1 MNEEKKISEL
11 IQKFITD
18 QISTEELQQLSR
30 YLNQEGNS
38 SEIEAYSREK
48 WQNDKKIYNI
58 RPDQIWSKIKGKI
71 AEDKVIRIS
80 FQATAIKT
88 IYRIAGYAAIFAAFL
103 LASWLIYRSFT
114 NNAGSVGNVY
124 SEFMVPYGSKS
135 SVILPD
141 GTKVR
146 LNSGSKIKY
155 ADDFI
160 KSNRVIFLEGEAFF
174 IVKHA
179 EKVPFVVKTS
189 ELNIRVYG
197 TQFNVKSFQEEK
209 NVEMAL
215 VSGSVVIEKVDKK
228 GNIVQNIKLKPNQ
241 IITYSKTDDRFLL
254 KTSEIP
260 TEDKS
265 KHEQDNQNIEPVI
278 TTEPVI
284 SQSMEKATSWI
295 NNRLTFRGDS
305 IYDLISKLQRWYGVE
320 IALKNKNL
328 NKSTFTG
335 TFDNE
340 TIEQALNALKLTTHF
355 SYTIDKNKIIIY

>member
-18 QISTEELQQLSR
+18 RISTEEFQLLSK
-30 YLNQEGNS
+30 YLNQDGNS

-48 WQNDKKIYNI
+48 WHNNKKIYNI
-58 RPDQIWSKIKGKI
+58 HTDQIWSRIKGKI
-71 AEDKVIRIS
+71 SEDKSIRIS
-80 FQATAIKT
+80 FQTSAFKT
-88 IYRIAGYAAIFAAFL
+88 VYRIAGYAAIFVAFL
-103 LASWLIYRSFT
+103 MSSWLIYRSLT
-114 NNAGSVGNVY
+114 TKAGSAGNVY
-124 SEFMVPYGSKS
+124 SEFIVPYGSKS

-141 GTKVR
+141 GTNIR
-146 LNSGSKIKY
+146 LNSGSRIKY
-155 ADDFI
+155 ANDFPHGERTV
-160 KSNRVIFLEGEAFF
+160 SLEGEAFF
-174 IVKHA
+174 NVKPS
-179 EKVPFVVKTS
+179 EKIPFIVKTS
-189 ELNIRVYG
+189 EFNIRVYG
-197 TQFNVKSFQEEK
+197 TKFNVKSFQEEK
-209 NVEMAL
+209 DVEMAL
-215 VSGSVVIEKVDKK
+215 VSGSVVIEKVDNK
-228 GNIVQNIKLKPNQ
+228 GNIVQNIKIKPNQ

-265 KHEQDNQNIEPVI
+265 KHEQNNQNIEPVI